1 MIICPSTDPP
11 GCAGSGFITNETLR
25 SLLGLV
31 EVGRFVIRH
40 QWQQITPDINFTCDG
55 FITKWIIGA
64 LRVNDSD
71 LIPGPEL
78 QLWRNSGNDTY
89 VKINGTF
96 IASEAYNYSL
106 IYGYT
111 DFSPVPFKSGDVLG
125 IFVPRAGN
133 SRLRL
138 RSEADKGP
146 LNYYETTDERASVS
160 PYDEV
165 QLPAISFLSMIYH
178 PLVSLEI
185 CK

>member
-1 MIICPSTDPP
+1 MFCLSTEPP
-11 GCAGSGFITNETLR
+11 GCAGSGFMTNATLR
-25 SLLGLV
+25 SLLGL
-31 EVGRFVIRH
+31 ERVGRFVSRGER
-40 QWQQITPDINFTCDG
+40 QQITPHINFTCNG

-78 QLWRNSGNDTY
+78 QLWRNNGNDTY

-96 IASEAYNYSL
+96 IGSEAYNYSL
-106 IYGYT
+106 IYEYT

-125 IFVPRAGN
+125 IFVPRAG
-133 SRLRL
+133 SSILRL
-138 RSEADKGP
+138 RSEADNGP
-146 LNYYETTDERASVS
+146 LNYYETTDATASVL
-160 PYDEV
+160 PYNEIQPSD
-165 QLPAISFLSMIYH
+165 LSSSMIYH

>member
-1 MIICPSTDPP
+1 M
-11 GCAGSGFITNETLR
+11 TNATLR
-25 SLLGLV
+25 SLLGL
-31 EVGRFVIRH
+31 EGVGRLVNRDAR
-40 QWQQITPDINFTCDG
+40 QQITPDINFTCDG

-71 LIPGPEL
+71 IQGPEL
-78 QLWRNSGNDTY
+78 QLWRNIGNDTY

-96 IASEAYNYSL
+96 IGSEAYNDSL
-106 IYGYT
+106 IYEYT

-138 RSEADKGP
+138 RSEVNNDP
-146 LNYYETTDERASVS
+146 LNYYATTERTASVS
-160 PYDEV
+160 PYNEI
-165 QLPAISFLSMIYH
+165 QPSGFSSSMIYH